1 VDGGLRRLLVLGKQS
16 TICYTASA
24 ANRARAGAA
33 VADRRA
39 AHGLCHRRCR
49 AGIVPR
55 SCPGFPA
62 QCRTPYP
69 CRCRNHARPHRA
81 IRDAIPLPSAD
92 NELALSDSDFGASA
106 SAAAALVFS
115 AVSVEPRQIGCA
127 CGGPPPNPRDFTQ
140 PPVWNLRQPLKGWIL
155 YTILHFVCPTA
166 SYGHPAERP
175 IPCTDSIQSLSA
187 GALSLNR

>member
-127 CGGPPPNPRDFTQ
+127 CGGPPPKPPGFHPTTSLEPQAALEGLDTLYNIALRLSDGLLWPSGRTSNP
-140 PPVWNLRQPLKGWIL
+140 
-155 YTILHFVCPTA
+155 LH
-166 SYGHPAERP
+166 
-175 IPCTDSIQSLSA
+175 
-187 GALSLNR
+187 